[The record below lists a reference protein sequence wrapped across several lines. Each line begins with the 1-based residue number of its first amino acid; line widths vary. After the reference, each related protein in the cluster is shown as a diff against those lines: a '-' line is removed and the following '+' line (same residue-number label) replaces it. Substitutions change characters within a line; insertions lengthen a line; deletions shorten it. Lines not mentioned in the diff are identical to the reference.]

1 MNCVIEI
8 PFAACLDVIW
18 VTRNHEGAVEIHYQ
32 TDNLRMEKLSV
43 GHPQNVTLKNLIDGV
58 ACFPG
63 INIHDASS
71 YPDGVRIASIEYRC
85 PSAVYCYS
93 YPMEQN
99 GLPMLQVAIV
109 PTVHILS
116 SEFVFSHF

>member
-8 PFAACLDVIW
+8 PFAAYLDVIW
-18 VTRNHEGAVEIHYQ
+18 VTRYHEGAVEIHYQ

-43 GHPQNVTLKNLIDGV
+43 GHPQNVTLKYFFGGV

-63 INIHDASS
+63 IYIKDASS
-71 YPDGVRIASIEYRC
+71 YPDGVRIASVEYRC
-85 PSAVYCYS
+85 PSAIYCYS

-99 GLPMLQVAIV
+99 SLTMLQVAIA

>member
-8 PFAACLDVIW
+8 PFAACLDAIW
-18 VTRNHEGAVEIHYQ
+18 VTRHYKGAVMIHYQ
-32 TDNLRMEKLSV
+32 ADYLRMEKLSV
-43 GHPQNVTLKNLIDGV
+43 WHPQNITLKYLLDGV

-63 INIHDASS
+63 INIQDASS

-85 PSAVYCYS
+85 SSAVYCNS

-99 GLPMLQVAIV
+99 SLPMLQVAIM
-109 PTVHILS
+109 PTVYILP